1 MSLLYSNLKSKIV
14 NQKSL
19 SGIYIHIP
27 FCKQACH
34 YCNFHF
40 STSLQSKD
48 ALIAAMVKEIHLT
61 PALFPTTITSSGKD
75 ICETIYFGG
84 GTPSILEPADL
95 SMILDAIHT
104 KFIIASDAEI
114 TLEANPDDI
123 SPAKLEQWRK
133 SGINRLSVGIQ
144 SFSEP
149 ELVWMNR
156 AHTAAD
162 SLRCIHEINMA
173 GFTNY
178 SIDLI
183 YGSPLLS
190 NEDWKQTIETV
201 INKNIPHLS
210 CYALTVEPKT
220 ALNKMIIQ
228 NKRAPVDPELQA
240 EQFLLLMDWMEK
252 AGYEHYEISNYAK
265 PGMRSKHNSSYWE
278 GKHYYGFGPSAHA
291 YNGSSRK
298 WNISNNALYLQSL
311 QNDRIPFEEEQLT
324 KTQQLNEYIM
334 TALRTIEGIDLEK
347 VSQDFGSEFSDVLL
361 RLSDKYN
368 KSAQLENI
376 HSKLILTRSGKLFAD
391 GIAADLFF

>member
-1 MSLLYSNLKSKIV
+1 
-14 NQKSL
+14 L

-48 ALIAAMVKEIHLT
+48 ALIAALVKEILLT
-61 PALFPTTITSSGKD
+61 PLTSPATTIQPGKE

-84 GTPSILEPADL
+84 GTPSILDIADL
-95 SMILDAIHT
+95 VMIFDAIHS
-104 KFIIASDAEI
+104 KFLLIKDAEI

-123 SPAKLEQWRK
+123 TPTKLVQWAKV
-133 SGINRLSVGIQ
+133 GVNRLSVGIQ
-144 SFSEP
+144 SFSEQ
-149 ELVWMNR
+149 ELLWMNR
-156 AHTAAD
+156 AHTAVD
-162 SLRCIHEINMA
+162 SMRCIDEIKNA

-190 NEDWKQTIETV
+190 IEDWKRTIATV
-201 INKNIPHLS
+201 VNKNIPHIS

-220 ALNKMIIQ
+220 ALDKMITQ
-228 NKRAPVDPELQA
+228 HKKAAVDPELQA
-240 EQFLLLMDWMEK
+240 EQFSLLMDWMEA

-265 PGMRSKHNSSYWE
+265 PGMRSKHNSSYWQ
-278 GKHYYGFGPSAHA
+278 GKHYYGFGPAAHA
-291 YNGSSRK
+291 YNGSARK
-298 WNISNNALYLQSL
+298 WNIANNALYIQSI
-311 QNDRIPFEEEQLT
+311 QRNCIPYEEELLT

-347 VSQDFGSEFSDVLL
+347 VNQEFGEEYSKMLL
-361 RLSDKYN
+361 KKSGKYTR
-368 KSAQLENI
+368 ALQLQET
-376 HSKLILTRSGKLFAD
+376 HSTLILTKAGKLFAD